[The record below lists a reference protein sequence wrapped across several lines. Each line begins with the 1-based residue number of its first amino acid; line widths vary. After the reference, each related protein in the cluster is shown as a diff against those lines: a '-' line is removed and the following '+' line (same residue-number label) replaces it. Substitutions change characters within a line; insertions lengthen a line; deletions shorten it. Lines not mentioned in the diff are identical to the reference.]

1 MGYNADLIR
10 FEEPA
15 NLESVPVSRSIV
27 ARFRLAMS
35 LSGAV
40 LCPLTLG
47 PLLLPAQ
54 EPPAQEL
61 PVAER
66 LLELE
71 QSAFRSAVRAVESS
85 VVQIETF
92 GGLERVGEEL
102 VAEGPTTGTIVSSD
116 GWIISSLFSFRA
128 QPASILVSLPDGK
141 RAAARIVAR
150 DYSRELV
157 LLKIDEVSDLP
168 VPAVCPKNELTV
180 GQWAIALGK
189 TYDSKSVSQ
198 SVGIVS
204 ALGRAYDKAIQCD
217 AKISP
222 VNYGGPLVDL
232 QGRVIG
238 ILAPISP
245 GAFLEGDSSQLY
257 DSGIGFAIPMQDVL
271 ERLKRLQSG
280 ENIRS
285 GKLGVVAADQNEFVG
300 PVKIA
305 GAAPG
310 SPAAKAGIRAGDLL
324 IEAAGKPV
332 RMLAHLRHALG
343 PTDAGQ
349 TLKIAVERDGKRIE
363 LESVLAEEIPTYRQR
378 FAGLRLKK
386 REAGGIEI
394 IDVETNSPAEKSK
407 LAVGDLIV
415 ECNGEKISE
424 LADLKR
430 IVAVSELDVPLQ
442 LVVEKE
448 AARRDVSLSVVVW
461 PKDLPSE
468 LPPTPSEVDDSLQTE
483 IVDLTLGDFPNKA
496 FAVVPPLAQK
506 RRLGLLVLYPEPGEV
521 DRNKVQS
528 AFGNFARDQGW
539 IVAVIP
545 SSNPTAWSR
554 EEVELAARVLGRLEV
569 AYTLDESKIVFGGVS
584 VGGRLGILAAAVNRQ
599 RVAGT
604 LAVGTQL
611 SSLPLKIESAPLESL
626 QFLFAGKPDELTE
639 AVRQLDENGFWVNVV
654 TLTEFAAG
662 KWELIPME
670 PIARWLEGLGRI

>member
-1 MGYNADLIR
+1 MLI
-10 FEEPA
+10 
-15 NLESVPVSRSIV
+15 
-27 ARFRLAMS
+27 
-35 LSGAV
+35 LSGPM
-40 LCPLTLG
+40 LCP
-47 PLLLPAQ
+47 AVAWSQ
-54 EPPAQEL
+54 QPPA
-61 PVAER
+61 AEQ

-71 QSAFRSAVRAVESS
+71 QNAFRKAVKAIEAS

-92 GGLERVGEEL
+92 GGLERVGQEL

-128 QPASILVSLPDGK
+128 QPASILVSLPNGK

-150 DYSRELV
+150 DYSRELA
-157 LLKIDEVSDLP
+157 LLKIDEVNDLP
-168 VPAVCPKNELTV
+168 VPAVAPASDVIV

-189 TYDSKSVSQ
+189 TYDNQSVSQ

-222 VNYGGPLVDL
+222 VNYGGPLIDL

-271 ERLKRLQSG
+271 ERLKRMQGG

-349 TLKIAVERDGKRIE
+349 TLKLSVERDGKRLD
-363 LESVLAEEIPTYRQR
+363 LECVLAEEIPTYRQR
-378 FAGLRLKK
+378 FAGLHAKK
-386 REAGGIEI
+386 IGGEGVEI
-394 IDVETNSPAEKSK
+394 LEVQADSPAAKSGVV
-407 LAVGDLIV
+407 VGDRIV
-415 ECNGEKISE
+415 ECNGEKIVE
-424 LADLKR
+424 LQDLKR
-430 IVAVSELDVPLQ
+430 LIAVSELDTALN
-442 LVVEKE
+442 LVIDKE
-448 AARRDVSLSVVVW
+448 GQRRDVKLTVALW
-461 PKDLPSE
+461 PKELPSE
-468 LPPTPSEVDDSLQTE
+468 LPSPPDEVDDSMPTE
-483 IVDLTLGDFPNKA
+483 VVDLTLGDFPNKA
-496 FAVVPPLAQK
+496 FAVIPPLAQK
-506 RRLGLLVLYPEPGEV
+506 RELGLLVLFPEPGEV
-521 DRNKVQS
+521 DRTKVQATFES
-528 AFGNFARDQGW
+528 FSRDQGW

-545 SSNPTAWSR
+545 SSDPAGWSR
-554 EEVELAARVLGRLEV
+554 EEVELAARVLGRLEN
-569 AYTLDESKIVFGGVS
+569 AYKLDSSKIVFGGLG
-584 VGGRLGILAAAVNRQ
+584 VGGRLGILAAAMDRR

-604 LAVGTQL
+604 LAIGTQL
-611 SSLPLKIESAPLESL
+611 ESIPLKAENAPLESL
-626 QFLFAGKPDELTE
+626 QFLLAGKPDELTE
-639 AVRQLDENGFWVNVV
+639 AVRQLDEKGFWVNVV
-654 TLTEFAAG
+654 PLPEFAPG
-662 KWELIPME
+662 KWELIPLE
-670 PIARWLEGLGRI
+670 PIGRWLEGLGRL